1 MPTCLYPSWG
11 VMEPP
16 LLGNAV
22 DWLRGLRGILETTD
36 NMPSSN
42 LPQANTGITR
52 EIQNT
57 VYLTCNLK
65 ELTVLAPPQANTLCF
80 TNLISLY
87 FHGKSVRRRLGC
99 RTATVYRHWG
109 LKSSPRLTPIAE
121 F

>member
-1 MPTCLYPSWG
+1 MPTCLYLSWG

-22 DWLRGLRGILETTD
+22 DWLRALRGILETTD
-36 NMPSSN
+36 NTPSSKSPPSKHRDN
-42 LPQANTGITR
+42 K
-52 EIQNT
+52 
-57 VYLTCNLK
+57 K
-65 ELTVLAPPQANTLCF
+65 ELTVLVPAQANTLCF

-87 FHGKSVRRRLGC
+87 FHGKSVSRRLGC
-99 RTATVYRHWG
+99 RIVTVYRHWG